1 VAAGLVAAPSPPT
14 GPVVVIINP
23 ISGTGGRPEVA
34 RDRLAL
40 ASALVRRHGLD
51 AEVFLTEYGGHARTL
66 AHDAVA
72 RGAVTVAAWGG
83 DGTVNEVASV
93 LAFTGVALAIV
104 PSGSGNGLARELGI
118 PLRPEAAFDVAFT
131 GAERIIDCG
140 DIDGHLFFNVAGI
153 GIDARV
159 AHAFSEGGL
168 ARRGFRRYIE
178 LTLSELF
185 RFVPEEH
192 TVVADEVSL
201 RVTPLLI
208 AIANSR
214 QYGHGAL
221 IAPAARLDDG
231 RLDVVVVAQRSP
243 WNALREVPMLFS
255 GKIARIRGVTMLTG
269 ETIEVAAP
277 GRILYHVD
285 GETHV
290 GDRTIRARVH
300 PGALRVIVPRLVN
313 GDG

>member
-1 VAAGLVAAPSPPT
+1 VAAGLVAAPSPPRA

-51 AEVFLTEYGGHARTL
+51 AEIFLTEYGGHARTL
-66 AHDAVA
+66 ATDAVT

-93 LAFTGVALAIV
+93 LAFTEVALGIV

-131 GAERIIDCG
+131 GAERTIDCG
-140 DIDGHLFFNVAGI
+140 DVDGHLFFNVAGV
-153 GIDARV
+153 GVDARV

-168 ARRGFRRYIE
+168 IRRGFRRYLE

-192 TVVADEVSL
+192 TVVADEVLL

-231 RLDVVVVAQRSP
+231 QLDVVVVAQRSP
-243 WNALREVPMLFS
+243 WNALREVPLLFS
-255 GKIARIRGVTMLTG
+255 GKIARIQGVTMLTAS
-269 ETIEVAAP
+269 TIEVAAP
-277 GRILYHVD
+277 SRILYHVD
-285 GETHV
+285 GETHIGGTSV
-290 GDRTIRARVH
+290 RARVH
-300 PGALRVIVPRLVN
+300 PRALRVIVP
-313 GDG
+313 